1 MCRHLIAW
9 PVGKSSQDMID
20 SASSDRL
27 QGMCY
32 DRLQSMGWD
41 TGQYPGSE
49 GLPSSCAKHGL
60 LEHADEH
67 GLLPGR
73 PLRRR
78 LQLLQQRLRVA
89 GALLLQQTLLLSMI
103 LGVGS

>member
-1 MCRHLIAW
+1 MH
-9 PVGKSSQDMID
+9 STD
-20 SASSDRL
+20 
-27 QGMCY
+27 
-32 DRLQSMGWD
+32 WD
-41 TGQYPGSE
+41 IGQYPGSK
-49 GLPSSCAKHGL
+49 GLPGSRAQHGL

-67 GLLPGR
+67 CLLPGR
-73 PLRRR
+73 PLRRG